1 MLPPKVMG
9 LCALFCVCLFSYEQ
23 LPLLC
28 LVKWGQTLVS
38 LWCFYAL
45 LVSLWT
51 FPVLKKKIKVS
62 VMHFHLS
69 TLMFFPDVN
78 WCCLDGGI

>member
-9 LCALFCVCLFSYEQ
+9 LRALFCVCLFSYEQ

-51 FPVLKKKIKVS
+51 FPVLKKKSK
-62 VMHFHLS
+62 
-69 TLMFFPDVN
+69 
-78 WCCLDGGI
+78 